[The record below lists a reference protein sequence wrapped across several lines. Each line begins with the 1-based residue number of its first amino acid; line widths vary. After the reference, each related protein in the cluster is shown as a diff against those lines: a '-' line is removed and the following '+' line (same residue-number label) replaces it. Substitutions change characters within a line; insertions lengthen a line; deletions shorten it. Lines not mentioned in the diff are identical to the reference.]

1 MFDMKRREFTRLSA
15 LRRWPICG
23 ARNPLAGRID
33 LAHRAAKSSYLTR
46 PRGTYATRVLQA
58 DLCDRETCHADAT

>member
-1 MFDMKRREFTRLSA
+1 MFDMKRREFTRFSA

-23 ARNPLAGRID
+23 ARNPAQELPNLRISRD
-33 LAHRAAKSSYLTR
+33 LEART
-46 PRGTYATRVLQA
+46 PRVPQA